1 MVKGFIHY
9 KDARIPFVIQDYR
22 MDLFTDDSILNAFI
36 EEYNFRTDYVLTGEC
51 FDSGSISRKIIL
63 NVERTMGSTCYL
75 NCFLIN
81 QIGYDSRFD
90 SVTFKSDLLD
100 CIFQYKYNYLD
111 IARSGTNLSAETKEV
126 YRIPFSIDRITES
139 VTLGHIE
146 NYESMF
152 TPQRFIEQ
160 IMAFEYLFE
169 KLEPEKA
176 KQRNFHLIDELEL
189 MLGVFP
195 DVIAGVRKS
204 ARKIA
209 DEIKN
214 LRVDIVHGHAYY
226 YDFAN
231 DHNIQYYMLMLDKLI
246 ERMNLKLVGFN
257 DEEIKTFR
265 PY

>member
-1 MVKGFIHY
+1 
-9 KDARIPFVIQDYR
+9 
-22 MDLFTDDSILNAFI
+22 
-36 EEYNFRTDYVLTGEC
+36 
-51 FDSGSISRKIIL
+51 
-63 NVERTMGSTCYL
+63 
-75 NCFLIN
+75 
-81 QIGYDSRFD
+81 
-90 SVTFKSDLLD
+90 
-100 CIFQYKYNYLD
+100 
-111 IARSGTNLSAETKEV
+111 
-126 YRIPFSIDRITES
+126 
-139 VTLGHIE
+139 
-146 NYESMF
+146 MF

-189 MLGVFP
+189 MLGAFP

-209 DEIKN
+209 DEIKS

-231 DHNIQYYMLMLDKLI
+231 DHNIQYYMLRLDKLI
-246 ERMNLKLVGFN
+246 ELMNLKLVGFN